1 MGALLAESEP
11 TLSFV
16 LFSEAAGLSFLE
28 VVCVDVAGVRPFAAW
43 AYEKTGAEAPA
54 EVDMIPKQFEMKVC
68 VGSALPRF

>member
-1 MGALLAESEP
+1 MGAESEG

-28 VVCVDVAGVRPFAAW
+28 VVWVDVAGVRPFAAW

-54 EVDMIPKQFEMKVC
+54 EVDMIPKH
-68 VGSALPRF
+68 L